1 MRLRLPSLPLRAW
14 MTVSH
19 LAVLALPVLAAVVS
33 GALARE
39 LELQTRAQVTAQGQ
53 AIAHIT
59 AAALADDDPAA
70 LDTLAPAIAHIEAD
84 SQSRV
89 EILDVDARV
98 LLGTPPRNKPQ
109 GLRDRAEVAQALAG
123 KHAYT
128 VRRRPKGCEHA
139 DCRGLVRVFVAV
151 PVMHEGQVIG
161 AVRVSQSP
169 ARAAHSIW
177 VVGWP
182 LVVAVGLSLLAT
194 LALSLASAHI
204 LSRSLRALSR
214 ASQRIRDGSFGAVEG
229 LARTRH
235 SHVAEVGELS
245 RDVTRMTERLQ
256 ERLGY
261 ISEFAGN
268 VSHEFKTPITT
279 LRGTVEL
286 LRDEPD
292 MEPAQRERFLANAL
306 SDLERLERLVSGL
319 LALARAEE
327 GCERQQV
334 DLDALLAELLQGF
347 PDVRCNGKAG
357 VVDGDPAQLA
367 VVLRNLV
374 NNARQH
380 GGPDATIRV
389 KARREPAQAIVE
401 IHDDGPGIS
410 AANLPKV
417 FDRFFTTGRARGRAG
432 LGLAMVR
439 AIARS
444 HGGEVTVS
452 SEPGATRFTVQL
464 PHAD

>member
-19 LAVLALPVLAAVVS
+19 LMVLALPVLAAVVS

-39 LELQTRAQVTAQGQ
+39 LELQTRGQVTAQGR
-53 AIAHIT
+53 AIAHVT
-59 AAALADDDPAA
+59 AEALAEGDAEELED
-70 LDTLAPAIAHIEAD
+70 LGSAIARIEEA
-84 SQSRV
+84 SRSRIEV
-89 EILDVDARV
+89 LDADARLV
-98 LLGTPPRNKPQ
+98 LGTPPRNKPHS
-109 GLRDRAEVAQALAG
+109 LRDRAEIAQALAG

-128 VRRRPKGCEHA
+128 VRRRPKGCEDA

-151 PVMHEGQVIG
+151 PVEHEGEVIG
-161 AVRVSQSP
+161 AVRVSQAP
-169 ARAAHSIW
+169 ARAIHSLW
-177 VVGWP
+177 TVGWP
-182 LVVAVGLSLLAT
+182 LVLAVGLSLLAT
-194 LALSLASAHI
+194 VALSLASAHI
-204 LSRSLRALSR
+204 LSRSLRSLSR
-214 ASQRIRDGSFGAVEG
+214 TSQRIRDGSLDAADQ
-229 LARTRH
+229 LARPRR

-245 RDVTRMTERLQ
+245 RDIGQMTERLQ

-286 LRDEPD
+286 LRDDPD
-292 MEPAQRERFLANAL
+292 MDPAQRERFLANAL

-327 GCERQQV
+327 GRERQPV
-334 DLDALLAELLQGF
+334 DLDALLAELLQGYQGIT
-347 PDVRCNGKAG
+347 CTGNAG
-357 VVDGDPAQLA
+357 TVQGDPAQLRVA
-367 VVLRNLV
+367 LRNLV
-374 NNARQH
+374 DNALQH
-380 GGPDATIRV
+380 GGEGVTVRI
-389 KARREPAQAIVE
+389 EAQRASNRAVVQV
-401 IHDDGPGIS
+401 HDDGPGIS

-417 FDRFFTTGRARGRAG
+417 FDRFFTTGRGSGRAG

-444 HGGEVTVS
+444 HGGDVTVT
-452 SEPGATRFTVQL
+452 SEPGATRFELGV
-464 PHAD
+464 PA